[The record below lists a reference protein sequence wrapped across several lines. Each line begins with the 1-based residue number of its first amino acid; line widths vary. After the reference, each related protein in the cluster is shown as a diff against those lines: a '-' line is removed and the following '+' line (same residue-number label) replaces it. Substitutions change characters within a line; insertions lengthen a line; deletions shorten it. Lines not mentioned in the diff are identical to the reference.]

1 MSNVVLVILLG
12 VCSFLFGFLV
22 GLIGS
27 WNQCR
32 SAAEYAVLLYRKQ
45 KAEDMIKALKEF
57 EEDDDEQREAD

>member
-1 MSNVVLVILLG
+1 MNNIVLFILFGLL
-12 VCSFLFGFLV
+12 CFLFGLLL
-22 GLIGS
+22 GWIGS
-27 WNQCR
+27 CNQCR